1 MALIWGDSNPLI
13 DCTSYQTAQPKE
25 NKTEIAY
32 NQKLTHKVVY
42 QSLKDSTGLKKRD
55 VQLASKTLMI

>member
-1 MALIWGDSNPLI
+1 MGDSNPLI
-13 DCTSYQTAQPKE
+13 ECISYQTTQPEE
-25 NKTEIAY
+25 NKTDVAY

-42 QSLKDSTGLKKRD
+42 QSLKDSTGLKKSD

>member
-1 MALIWGDSNPLI
+1 MIECI
-13 DCTSYQTAQPKE
+13 SYQTTQPEE
-25 NKTEIAY
+25 NKTDVAY

-42 QSLKDSTGLKKRD
+42 QSLKDSTGLKKSD